1 MSLLS
6 APSYYPFEQTAPMR
20 PQVSLEVVPSAK
32 NWPTPMDECAFQGL
46 AGDFVRLIRNST
58 EADDHALLVS
68 FLAGAGAMMGRGGY
82 FTVED
87 TRHAPNL
94 FVTTVGLPAKS
105 VKEMDATGIV
115 LPARK
120 DKTYLGIYE
129 LDGDT
134 LKWCVDN
141 RRMEHPT
148 EFRSNGGNFMMILK
162 RKK

>member
-1 MSLLS
+1 MRAVLALGLLFGS
-6 APSYYPFEQTAPMR
+6 VALAQEPKRPDTKAELKKLEGVWEGYVVEGKGERPDRGPYKMR
-20 PQVSLEVVPSAK
+20 LTITGEKMVAIDLNNNK
-32 NWPTPMDECAFQGL
+32 D
-46 AGDFVRLIRNST
+46 
-58 EADDHALLVS
+58 
-68 FLAGAGAMMGRGGY
+68 MGSGT
-82 FTVED
+82 FKI
-87 TRHAPNL
+87 N
-94 FVTTVGLPAKS
+94 PAKS

-115 LPARK
+115 LPAKR

-148 EFRSNGGNFMMILK
+148 EFRSNNGSFMMILK

>member
-1 MSLLS
+1 
-6 APSYYPFEQTAPMR
+6 MR
-20 PQVSLEVVPSAK
+20 I
-32 NWPTPMDECAFQGL
+32 AF
-46 AGDFVRLIRNST
+46 
-58 EADDHALLVS
+58 ALC
-68 FLAGAGAMMGRGGY
+68 
-82 FTVED
+82 
-87 TRHAPNL
+87 L
-94 FVTTVGLPAKS
+94 FVGSAALAQPPRQPEA
-105 VKEMDATGIV
+105 VKAEMKKLEGVWEGFVVEGKGERPDRGPYKMRLTITGDRMTAVDLNNNNKDMGSGTFRLDLSKPVKTLDATGVV

-141 RRMEHPT
+141 RRNEHPT